1 MPHGHSHDHG
11 HGCSHEATD
20 VDHALEMGIE
30 YSLFTKIDLENTEC
44 LNEETDGSGK
54 TVFKPYE
61 SRLDTSK
68 FVQSDADE
76 ELLFNIPFT
85 GNIKLKG
92 IIISGANDDS
102 HPNKVKMWVEII
114 LQLFLVLL
122 IHLYSFKNRP
132 KMTFDDAKAKADQ
145 EFDLTRD
152 ARGEIEYSPKVVTFS
167 SVHHLS
173 LYFPSNFGDDN
184 TRIYYIGLRGE
195 FSEAHYHGVTICN
208 YEARANAADHKDK
221 AFDGVGRAIQ

>member
-30 YSLFTKIDLENTEC
+30 YSLYTKIDLENTEC
-44 LNEETDGSGK
+44 LNEEIDGSGK

-61 SRLDTSK
+61 KRQDTSK
-68 FVQSDADE
+68 YVQSDADE

-92 IIISGANDDS
+92 IIICGANDDS
-102 HPNKVKMWVEII
+102 HPNRVKI
-114 LQLFLVLL
+114 
-122 IHLYSFKNRP
+122 FKNRP
-132 KMTFDDAKAKADQ
+132 KMTFDDAHGKADQ
-145 EFDLTRD
+145 EFELTRD
-152 ARGEIEYSPKVVTFS
+152 VRGEIEYSPKVVTFS

-208 YEARANAADHKDK
+208 YEARANAADHKEK

>member
-1 MPHGHSHDHG
+1 MPHGHSHGHG

-20 VDHALEMGIE
+20 IDNALEMGIE
-30 YSLFTKIDLENTEC
+30 YSLYTKIDLENTEC

-61 SRLDTSK
+61 KRLDTSK

-92 IIISGANDDS
+92 IIIRGANDNS
-102 HPNKVKMWVEII
+102 HPNRVK
-114 LQLFLVLL
+114 L
-122 IHLYSFKNRP
+122 FKNRP
-132 KMTFDDAKAKADQ
+132 KMTFDDARGKADQ
-145 EFDLTRD
+145 EFELSRD
-152 ARGEIEYSPKVVTFS
+152 FRAEIEYSPKVVTFS

-195 FSEAHYHGVTICN
+195 FTEAHYHGVTICN

-221 AFDGVGRAIQ
+221 VFDGVGRAIQ